1 MKIPLDYFLYIIKNF
16 LDEVGLK
23 NVTKVLKNHIDIPEE
38 EFVNFY
44 LKKLTKINF
53 FHYRKN

>member
-23 NVTKVLKNHIDIPEE
+23 DVTKILKNHIEIPDE
-38 EFVNFY
+38 EFVKNNF
-44 LKKLTKINF
+44 
-53 FHYRKN
+53 